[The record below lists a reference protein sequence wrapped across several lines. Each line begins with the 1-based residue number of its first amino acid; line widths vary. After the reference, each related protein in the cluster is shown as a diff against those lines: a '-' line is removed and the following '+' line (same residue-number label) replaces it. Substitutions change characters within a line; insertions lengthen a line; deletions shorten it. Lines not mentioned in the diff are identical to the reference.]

1 MSLIFNLYEE
11 LVEAPIFKW
20 KGIEEPNTKWAKYQS
35 AFFRSYVFME
45 KFKLAQNKKFT
56 EAATDM

>member
-1 MSLIFNLYEE
+1 MARLI
-11 LVEAPIFKW
+11 VAKRM
-20 KGIEEPNTKWAKYQS
+20 KWAKDQS
-35 AFFRSYVFME
+35 TFCRSYVFME